1 MSQAHAE
8 VKPSSSVLD
17 LMLDPVSRC
26 FDTDSAKRLLDLRID
41 PAVQERVDVLASK
54 ANEGLLTEAEKA
66 EYEACI
72 NTDDFISILKLKAR
86 TRQLVRMRAGGRSCH
101 VPTFSAQPST
111 NPTAR
116 RIS

>member
-1 MSQAHAE
+1 MSQAHVAP
-8 VKPSSSVLD
+8 KPSPSVLD

-26 FDTDSAKRLLDLRID
+26 FDPESARKLLNLRID

-54 ANEGLLTEAEKA
+54 ANEGLLTEAERA

-86 TRQLVRMRAGGRSCH
+86 RYL
-101 VPTFSAQPST
+101 SALDPS
-111 NPTAR
+111 
-116 RIS
+116 

>member
-1 MSQAHAE
+1 MSHAHAAPMSS
-8 VKPSSSVLD
+8 PSVVD

-26 FDTDSAKRLLDLRID
+26 FDADSAQWLLSLRID
-41 PAVQERVDVLASK
+41 PAVQARVEVLASK

-86 TRQLVRMRAGGRSCH
+86 RYLAELG
-101 VPTFSAQPST
+101 PS
-111 NPTAR
+111 
-116 RIS
+116 

>member
-1 MSQAHAE
+1 MSQVQAAP
-8 VKPSSSVLD
+8 KPPQSTLD

-26 FDTDSAKRLLDLRID
+26 FDTESARKLLDLRID

-54 ANEGLLTEAEKA
+54 ANEGLLTEAERA

-86 TRQLVRMRAGGRSCH
+86 RYL
-101 VPTFSAQPST
+101 SALAPS
-111 NPTAR
+111 
-116 RIS
+116 